1 MKMGLIVQ
9 KFGGTSVADTE
20 RLRNVARIITDT
32 YKAGNQVVVVLSA
45 QGDTTDDLIEKAKE
59 INPEGSNREMDMLLS
74 TGEQISVAL
83 CAMAIEALGYPVVSL
98 TGWQA
103 GILTDT
109 AAKNARIKKIDTE
122 RLEAELNQKRIVI
135 VTGFQGVD
143 RNQNITTLG
152 RGGSDTSAVALA
164 AALEADLC
172 QIYTDVD
179 GVYTADPRYVKKA
192 RKLAEITYDEMLDLA
207 SLGAGVLHN
216 RSVEMAKKYGVQL
229 VVRSSLNNHEGTIVR
244 EEVNMEK
251 MLVSGVAADKNATR
265 IAVIGLKDEP
275 GIAFHLFNALAKYNI
290 NVDIIL
296 QSVGRNGTKD
306 ISFTVAEDEA
316 DEAVAIIQKSFPKSE
331 YNKIDEEKD
340 VAKISIV
347 GAGMMTH
354 PGVAASMFEALYDAG
369 VNIKMI
375 STSEIRVT
383 VLIDEKYTEKALNAV
398 HDKFALGD

>member
-1 MKMGLIVQ
+1 MLIVK
-9 KFGGTSVADTE
+9 KFGGTSVGNKE
-20 RLRNVARIITDT
+20 RILNVAKRCIED
-32 YKAGNQVVVVLSA
+32 YQKGNDVVVVLSA
-45 QGDTTDDLIEKAKE
+45 MGKSTDELIDMAKD
-59 INPEGSNREMDMLLS
+59 INPTPSKREMDMLMT
-74 TGEQISVAL
+74 TGEQVSVSL
-83 CAMAIEALGYPVVSL
+83 MAMAMGSLGVPAISL
-98 TGWQA
+98 
-103 GILTDT
+103 
-109 AAKNARIKKIDTE
+109 NAFQVAMHTTHRYGNAQLKRIDTDRIRNE
-122 RLEAELNQKRIVI
+122 LEQRKIVL
-135 VTGFQGVD
+135 VTGFQGIDKFDNV
-143 RNQNITTLG
+143 TTLG
-152 RGGSDTSAVALA
+152 RGGSDTTAVALA
-164 AALEADLC
+164 AALHADAC
-172 QIYTDVD
+172 EIYTDVD

-275 GIAFHLFNALAKYNI
+275 GIAFHLFNVLAKYNI

>member
-1 MKMGLIVQ
+1 MLIVK
-9 KFGGTSVADTE
+9 KFGGTSVADKD
-20 RLRNVARIITDT
+20 RIFNVAKRCIRD
-32 YKAGNQVVVVLSA
+32 YEAGNDVVVVLSA
-45 QGDTTDDLIEKAKE
+45 MGKYTDELIAKAKD
-59 INPEGSNREMDMLLS
+59 INPNPPKREMDMLF
-74 TGEQISVAL
+74 TIGEQMSVSL
-83 CAMAIEALGYPVVSL
+83 MAMAMAQLGVRAVSL
-98 TGWQA
+98 NAFQVPMRTTSAYG
-103 GILTDT
+103 
-109 AAKNARIKKIDTE
+109 NARLKKIDTE
-122 RLEAELNQKRIVI
+122 RIRRELDDRKIVI
-135 VTGFQGVD
+135 VTGFQGVNKYD
-143 RNQNITTLG
+143 DYTTLG
-152 RGGSDTSAVALA
+152 RGGSDTTAVALA
-164 AALEADLC
+164 AVLHADAC
-172 QIYTDVD
+172 EIYTDVD
-179 GVYTADPRYVKKA
+179 GVYTADPRLVPTA
-192 RKLAEITYDEMLDLA
+192 RKLESISYDEMLDLA

-229 VVRSSLNNHEGTIVR
+229 VVRSSLNNNEGTIVR

-383 VLIDEKYTEKALNAV
+383 VLIDEKYTERALNAV